1 MSQATSPDVRRKQRA
16 KLPPPLV
23 TIRAIE
29 KLLLRHISA
38 PPSSVDSGP
47 LPEQRL
53 IVAVICQAIADLRCG
68 TTGEQRQARRFLL
81 GDDLD
86 AWAAWVDLQPSF
98 IREVATKTLYLLL
111 VAEEAAT
118 PGEPSGNLSE
128 RRHDAGLQP
137 HHAPA

>member
-1 MSQATSPDVRRKQRA
+1 MSATTPLEVRRRQRA

-38 PPSSVDSGP
+38 PPSGP

-81 GDDLD
+81 GDALD
-86 AWAAWVDLQPSF
+86 AWATWVDLQPGF
-98 IREVATKTLYLLL
+98 IREVAAKTLYLLP
-111 VAEEAAT
+111 VAEETVA
-118 PGEPSGNLSE
+118 PCESLNDVSE

>member
-1 MSQATSPDVRRKQRA
+1 MSHSTSPDVRRRQRT

-38 PPSSVDSGP
+38 PPSGP

-86 AWAAWVDLQPSF
+86 AWATWVDLQPGF
-98 IREVATKTLYLLL
+98 IREVATKTLRTKPL
-111 VAEEAAT
+111 A
-118 PGEPSGNLSE
+118 
-128 RRHDAGLQP
+128 R
-137 HHAPA
+137 

>member
-38 PPSSVDSGP
+38 PPSGP
-47 LPEQRL
+47 FPEQRL

-86 AWAAWVDLQPSF
+86 AWATWVDLQPRF
-98 IREVATKTLYLLL
+98 IREVAVKTLYLLP
-111 VAEEAAT
+111 VAEEPVT
-118 PGEPSGNLSE
+118 PCESTSTHSE
-128 RRHDAGLQP
+128 RRHDAGLQS

>member
-1 MSQATSPDVRRKQRA
+1 MSATTPLEVRRRQRA

-38 PPSSVDSGP
+38 PPSGP

-86 AWAAWVDLQPSF
+86 AWATWVDLQPGF
-98 IREVATKTLYLLL
+98 IREVAAKTLYLLP
-111 VAEEAAT
+111 VTEEADT
-118 PGEPSGNLSE
+118 QREPSGDHSE
-128 RRHDAGLQP
+128 RRHDAGLQS

>member
-1 MSQATSPDVRRKQRA
+1 MSHSTSPDVRRRQRT
-16 KLPPPLV
+16 KLPPPFV

-38 PPSSVDSGP
+38 PPSGP
-47 LPEQRL
+47 LPDQRL

-81 GDDLD
+81 GDDLG
-86 AWAAWVDLQPSF
+86 AWAAWIDLQPSF
-98 IREVATKTLYLLL
+98 IREVATKTLYLLPS
-111 VAEEAAT
+111 AEEAAT
-118 PGEPSGNLSE
+118 PCESTSTHSE

>member
-1 MSQATSPDVRRKQRA
+1 MNLATSPDVRRRQRA

-38 PPSSVDSGP
+38 PPPGP

-53 IVAVICQAIADLRCG
+53 IVAVICQAIADLRRG

-81 GDDLD
+81 GDDLG

-98 IREVATKTLYLLL
+98 IREVAVKTLYLLP
-111 VAEEAAT
+111 VAEEVAAQRIACAQH
-118 PGEPSGNLSE
+118 SE
-128 RRHDAGLQP
+128 MEA
-137 HHAPA
+137 

>member
-1 MSQATSPDVRRKQRA
+1 MSATTPLEVRRRQRA

-29 KLLLRHISA
+29 KLLLLHISE
-38 PPSSVDSGP
+38 PPSGP

-98 IREVATKTLYLLL
+98 IREVAVKTLYLLP
-111 VAEEAAT
+111 VAEEPIT
-118 PGEPSGNLSE
+118 PCEASSDHSE

>member
-1 MSQATSPDVRRKQRA
+1 MSQAASPDVRRRQRA

-38 PPSSVDSGP
+38 PPSGP

-68 TTGEQRQARRFLL
+68 TTGEQQQARRFLL
-81 GDDLD
+81 GDDLS

-98 IREVATKTLYLLL
+98 IREVAVKTLYLLP
-111 VAEEAAT
+111 VVKETVT
-118 PGEPSGNLSE
+118 PCESLNDLSE

-137 HHAPA
+137 HHTPA

>member
-1 MSQATSPDVRRKQRA
+1 MSHSTAPDVRRRRRA

-38 PPSSVDSGP
+38 PPSGP

-68 TTGEQRQARRFLL
+68 TSGEQRQARRFLL
-81 GDDLD
+81 GDDLG
-86 AWAAWVDLQPSF
+86 AWATWVDLQPSF
-98 IREVATKTLYLLL
+98 IREVAVKTLYLLP
-111 VAEEAAT
+111 VAEETVT
-118 PGEPSGNLSE
+118 PCESPNDISE

>member
-1 MSQATSPDVRRKQRA
+1 MSHSTAPDVRRRRRA

-38 PPSSVDSGP
+38 PPSGP

-86 AWAAWVDLQPSF
+86 AWATWVDLQPGF
-98 IREVATKTLYLLL
+98 IREVAAKTLYLLP
-111 VAEEAAT
+111 ATEEADT
-118 PGEPSGNLSE
+118 QREPSGDHSE
-128 RRHDAGLQP
+128 RRHDAGLQS

>member
-1 MSQATSPDVRRKQRA
+1 MNQATIPDVRRRQRT

-38 PPSSVDSGP
+38 PPSGP

-86 AWAAWVDLQPSF
+86 AWATWVDLQPGF
-98 IREVATKTLYLLL
+98 IREVAVKTLYLLP
-111 VAEEAAT
+111 VAEEADT
-118 PGEPSGNLSE
+118 QREPSGDHSE
-128 RRHDAGLQP
+128 RRHDAGLQS

>member
-1 MSQATSPDVRRKQRA
+1 MSHSTAPDVRRRRRA

-23 TIRAIE
+23 TIRTIE

-38 PPSSVDSGP
+38 PPSGP

-68 TTGEQRQARRFLL
+68 TTSEQRQARRFLL
-81 GDDLD
+81 GDDLG
-86 AWAAWVDLQPSF
+86 AWATWVDLQPSF
-98 IREVATKTLYLLL
+98 IREVAVKTLYLLP
-111 VAEEAAT
+111 VAEETAT
-118 PGEPSGNLSE
+118 PWESPNDVSE

>member
-1 MSQATSPDVRRKQRA
+1 MSATTPLEVRRRQRA

-38 PPSSVDSGP
+38 PPSGP

-53 IVAVICQAIADLRCG
+53 IVAVICQAIADLRCS

-86 AWAAWVDLQPSF
+86 AWATWVDLQPGF
-98 IREVATKTLYLLL
+98 IREVAAKTLYLLP
-111 VAEEAAT
+111 VAEEPVT
-118 PGEPSGNLSE
+118 PCKPPNDHSE
-128 RRHDAGLQP
+128 RRHDAGLQS

>member
-1 MSQATSPDVRRKQRA
+1 MSATTPLEVRRRQRA

-38 PPSSVDSGP
+38 PPSGP

-86 AWAAWVDLQPSF
+86 AWATWVDLQPSF
-98 IREVATKTLYLLL
+98 IREVAVKTLYLLP
-111 VAEEAAT
+111 VAEETVT
-118 PGEPSGNLSE
+118 PCTPTSDHSE
-128 RRHDAGLQP
+128 RRHDAGLQS

>member
-1 MSQATSPDVRRKQRA
+1 MSATTPLEVRRRQRA

-38 PPSSVDSGP
+38 PPSGP

-81 GDDLD
+81 GDALD
-86 AWAAWVDLQPSF
+86 AWATWVDLQPGF
-98 IREVATKTLYLLL
+98 IREVAAKTLYLLP
-111 VAEEAAT
+111 VTEEADT
-118 PGEPSGNLSE
+118 QREPSGDHSE
-128 RRHDAGLQP
+128 RRHDAGLQS

>member
-1 MSQATSPDVRRKQRA
+1 MSHSTAPDVRRRRRA

-38 PPSSVDSGP
+38 PPSGP

-81 GDDLD
+81 GDDLS
-86 AWAAWVDLQPSF
+86 AWATWVDLQPSF
-98 IREVATKTLYLLL
+98 IREVAVKTLYLLP
-111 VAEEAAT
+111 VAEEPVT
-118 PGEPSGNLSE
+118 PCEPPNDVSE
-128 RRHDAGLQP
+128 RRHDAGLQS

>member
-1 MSQATSPDVRRKQRA
+1 MTHSTSPDVRRRQRA

-38 PPSSVDSGP
+38 PPSGP

-81 GDDLD
+81 GDDLS
-86 AWAAWVDLQPSF
+86 AWATWVDLQPSF
-98 IREVATKTLYLLL
+98 IREVAVKTLYLLP
-111 VAEEAAT
+111 VAEEAVTAF
-118 PGEPSGNLSE
+118 EPSVNVSE